1 MTTFNLTAGADT
13 FPGPSQDNSGDDI
26 INGLAGA
33 DLIHGGTGN
42 DLVNGGT
49 ERDRLFGDAGDD
61 VIDLGLL
68 PANDVANGG
77 TGLDLVVIHYDGVV
91 DPGTGN
97 PVRVVAHFSTGA

>member
-13 FPGPSQDNSGDDI
+13 FPGPGQDNSGDDI

-33 DLIHGGTGN
+33 DLIHCGTGN

-61 VIDLGLL
+61 VMTL
-68 PANDVANGG
+68 ACCRRMMWRMAE
-77 TGLDLVVIHYDGVV
+77 
-91 DPGTGN
+91 
-97 PVRVVAHFSTGA
+97 PVWTWW